1 MTTIRVLLVD
11 DHPVVRAGYRRLL
24 EQHADLSVVGE
35 AGDVD
40 GAFARFGE
48 TQPDVTVADLSLPR
62 RSGLELIRM
71 ICSGNEAARVLVF
84 SMHDGA
90 ALVRRVFDLGA
101 LGFLS
106 KSAAPEHLPEA
117 VRTVHRGQRY
127 VSSDIRPQLIDGRT
141 SLEAI
146 RLASLPPRSSRF
158 SDARRGSVGSGMRRG
173 PRPDCEDISNY
184 QTLIK
189 EKLGVSTS
197 AALVHLALRHC
208 VISGATHEPSAGVL
222 SGRRSGIFPWK
233 HPRAA
238 C

>member
-40 GAFARFGE
+40 DAFARFGE

-62 RSGLELIRM
+62 RSVLELIRM

-106 KSAAPEHLPEA
+106 KSAAPEQLPEA

-127 VSSDIRPQLIDGRT
+127 VSSDIRPQLVDGRT

-146 RLASLPPRSSRF
+146 RLASLTPRELEIFRMLAEGRSAAECAEAL
-158 SDARRGSVGSGMRRG
+158 DLTAKT
-173 PRPDCEDISNY
+173 ISNY

-208 VISGATHEPSAGVL
+208 VISGATH
-222 SGRRSGIFPWK
+222 
-233 HPRAA
+233 
-238 C
+238 